1 MRHLHTGYRSKMI
14 WVVFLMSL
22 PILLIACGSGISEEQ
37 LAAVTANLQTAQSNA
52 QAAQTQIQD
61 LEKQLAPGFRETGSG
76 MQRAVVLAG
85 TATGETRDINGSPMV
100 CFDVDLFDP
109 GDGSVIGKGIDCLD
123 FGSVELIGD
132 DGGMQLSNTT
142 FFEFDEGTIVSISRT
157 AAQPFSDPLPASGAT
172 HITGE
177 VSTGDNILPEM
188 GTGKYK
194 GVSGSTRLSG
204 AVDLS
209 NFAGPGT
216 PVTFDCIFVIS
227 LSTN

>member
-1 MRHLHTGYRSKMI
+1 MRHLHSGNRPRLS

-22 PILLIACGSGISEEQ
+22 TILLIACGSGISEED

-52 QAAQTQIQD
+52 QVAQTRIQA
-61 LEKQLAPGFRETGSG
+61 LEKQLMPGFRKTGSG

-123 FGSVELIGD
+123 LNSIEMIGD
-132 DGGMQLSNTT
+132 DGGMQLNNTT
-142 FFEFDEGTIVSISRT
+142 FFKFDEGTIVSISRT
-157 AAQPFSDPLPASGAT
+157 AAQPFSDPLPASGPT

-177 VSTGDNILPEM
+177 ISGGDNILPEM

-204 AVDLS
+204 AVDMS

-216 PVTFDCIFVIS
+216 PVTFDCIFVIN